1 MPPLGQSLTLSGK
14 SGRGWPEKYAAT
26 LFFAVKYYFG
36 YQQAAHPLFL
46 NTPAMLVAVGG
57 VSGFTVGLFCGRA
70 LGLQRA
76 LTALRRDKGIV
87 LP

>member
-26 LFFAVKYYFG
+26 LFFAVKYYFS
-36 YQQAAHPLFL
+36 YQQATHPLFL
-46 NTPAMLVAVGG
+46 NTPAMPVAVGG

-70 LGLQRA
+70 LRLQRA
-76 LTALRRDKGIV
+76 LTVLRRDKGIV

>member
-1 MPPLGQSLTLSGK
+1 
-14 SGRGWPEKYAAT
+14 
-26 LFFAVKYYFG
+26 
-36 YQQAAHPLFL
+36 
-46 NTPAMLVAVGG
+46 

-70 LGLQRA
+70 VRLQRA

>member
-1 MPPLGQSLTLSGK
+1 MMMSLGKASA
-14 SGRGWPEKYAAT
+14 AAT
-26 LFFAVKYYFG
+26 SRGTSEARCWPSPSMLS
-36 YQQAAHPLFL
+36 
-46 NTPAMLVAVGG
+46 TPSMLMAVGG

-70 LGLQRA
+70 VRLQRA

>member
-14 SGRGWPEKYAAT
+14 SGRGWLEKYAAT
-26 LFFAVKYYFG
+26 SVKYYFSD
-36 YQQAAHPLFL
+36 QQATHPLFL

-70 LGLQRA
+70 LRLQRA